1 MRVIEIWMPRYHD
14 RTVLVAECKVKV
26 GVNYIRFTKDPNRK
40 GILYKVDGDRVRE
53 ECEITSNGKIKCYVV
68 PLGWLEE
75 VETKESER
83 ARESTNAIFR
93 DVMEEIRT

>member
-14 RTVLVAECKVKV
+14 RVVLVAECKVKV

-53 ECEITSNGKIKCYVV
+53 ECEITSNGKIKCFVV

-75 VETKESER
+75 VGTRAQEQAKEE
-83 ARESTNAIFR
+83 AEIFR
-93 DVMEEIRT
+93 DVMAEMRIR